1 MIQNNFI
8 INIRNKSD
16 VVFDQIKKD
25 LLKNKIE
32 IELLGNIYSGNNG
45 NIYKFKFNQ
54 KNNLK
59 TYVIKS
65 IREKNKINKRKKI
78 LFPPEVSIHQR
89 LKHNNIIP
97 LLGYYNL
104 PSYSSLIF
112 EYMKYGD
119 LVNFQ
124 TLVLKKKILS
134 ESLLCYLA
142 SQISEALY
150 YIHKNKIIHM
160 DIKHKNMLIN
170 DYLQVKLIDFSI
182 SLDYKNNKKYI
193 QLPKI
198 GTFGYMSPEV
208 LNCEKIDIKDASKI
222 DIFSFGVLLY
232 CSAFGILPYDIGNIH
247 DKDCDKILEN
257 IQNNELI
264 FPEEIEI
271 SKKFKSFLSKC
282 LDKNIEK
289 RYNIYNLINDD
300 WIKGSNIIKEYKDNL
315 CNTNIFLIDL
325 ISNNILNFNRYIE
338 N

>member
-25 LLKNKIE
+25 LSKNNIE
-32 IELLGNIYSGNNG
+32 IELLDIIYRGNNG

-65 IREKNKINKRKKI
+65 IREKNKTNKRKKI

-97 LLGYYNL
+97 LVGYYNL

-112 EYMKYGD
+112 EYHKFGD

-124 TLVLKKKILS
+124 TLVLKKRFLS
-134 ESLLCYLA
+134 ETLLCYLA

-150 YIHKNKIIHM
+150 YIHKNKIMHM

-198 GTFGYMSPEV
+198 GTFDYMSPEV

-257 IQNNELI
+257 IQNNKLI

-325 ISNNILNFNRYIE
+325 ISNNILNFNIYIE
-338 N
+338 I

>member
-1 MIQNNFI
+1 MIQNNSI
-8 INIRNKSD
+8 INIKNKSD
-16 VVFDQIKKD
+16 EFFEQIKKV
-25 LLKNKIE
+25 LSINKIE
-32 IELLGNIYSGNNG
+32 IELLDILYSGNKG
-45 NIYKFKFNQ
+45 NIYKFKFIK

-78 LFPPEVSIHQR
+78 LFPSEVSIHQR

-112 EYMKYGD
+112 EYHKYGD
-119 LVNFQ
+119 LFNFQ
-124 TLVLKKKILS
+124 TLVLKKRFLS
-134 ESLLCYLA
+134 ETLLCYLA

-160 DIKHKNMLIN
+160 DIKHKNMLIS

-193 QLPKI
+193 QLQKM

-208 LNCEKIDIKDASKI
+208 LNCEKIHIKDASKI
-222 DIFSFGVLLY
+222 DIFSLGVLLY
-232 CSAFGILPYDIGNIH
+232 YSAFGILPYDIGNIH
-247 DKDCDKILEN
+247 DKDYDKILEN

-271 SKKFKSFLSKC
+271 SKKFKSFLNKC
-282 LDKNIEK
+282 LDKNIKK
-289 RYNIYNLINDD
+289 RYDIYNLINDD
-300 WIKGSNIIKEYKDNL
+300 WIKGNKEFKDNL